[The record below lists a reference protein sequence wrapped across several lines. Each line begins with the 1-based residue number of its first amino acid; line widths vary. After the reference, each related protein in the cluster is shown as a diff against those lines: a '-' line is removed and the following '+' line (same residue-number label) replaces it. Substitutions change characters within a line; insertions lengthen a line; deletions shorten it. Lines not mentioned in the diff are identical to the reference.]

1 MTLPLFVDVPMAAFR
16 PRWAREYQE
25 SYPVPPPST
34 LFGMLLSLVG
44 VERKDKAQFAGVKLA
59 VAVLESSFQDGIPMR
74 ARIFRKF
81 RRVAQNPT
89 KSDPSVDHRPDYD
102 DSRLFRRPDYQE
114 LVLWLQFWLWLRDA
128 DDHDSNAGDEGRGL
142 VARVRDALMPGN
154 ERDAIVRHGALCLGE
169 SSHLVNEIREAVPSG
184 VGRLLKLDNTG
195 FLTMPIWTDHEADN
209 SRVDTFSLAEPRQ
222 LPSIPPPDCWITVAP
237 SDG

>member
-1 MTLPLFVDVPMAAFR
+1 MAAFR

-59 VAVLESSFQDGIPMR
+59 VAVLESSFQDGTPIR
-74 ARIFRKF
+74 ARVFRKF
-81 RRVAQNPT
+81 RRVAQNPK
-89 KSDPSVDHRPDYD
+89 KSDPLAD
-102 DSRLFRRPDYQE
+102 RRPDYQE

-128 DDHDSNAGDEGRGL
+128 DDDDTNAGDEGRGL
-142 VARVRDALMPGN
+142 TARVRDALTPGD

-169 SSHLVNEIREAVPSG
+169 SAHLVNEIREAVPSG
-184 VGRLLKLDNTG
+184 VGRLLKRDNTG

-209 SRVDTFSLAEPRQ
+209 SRVDTFSLTEPRQ

-237 SDG
+237 RDG